1 MLGAGQGW
9 ILVWTV
15 LFTGTKVSRLASV
28 FYEKYGIHLNKAV
41 NPLELELLCFKVD
54 WHQNGGL
61 GAAGHFKNAAR
72 MLWPTPEDCGEKRGK
87 PFYWH
92 PWAERGLDVL
102 CRYQYPA
109 LSGCASSGK
118 SELGAIWA
126 IINWLAAPAETI
138 VLVTST
144 SLKDSRK
151 RIWGSIVE
159 HFQACPA
166 LPGKLIDS
174 EGIIRTVG
182 ADGKLSDRCG
192 ISLVAGDK
200 RKARDA
206 VGYIIG
212 IKAKRVILIADELP
226 ELSPSLLEAALTN
239 LVSNPYF
246 QLVALGNFASVYDP
260 FGEFTAPRDGWDSVT
275 VNDEEWE
282 TKLGYCLRFDGL
294 KSPNILAGRDEWPFL
309 YNSKTLSK
317 HRSDLGE
324 KTGGFWRFCRSFPA
338 PEGFENT
345 IYTEADLLM
354 GGAYQSDV
362 KWLTMPVK
370 VAGFD
375 PSYTSGGDRPMLK
388 LGEYGINTDGK
399 AIIALRKTVVVREDV
414 MLKAVPRSYQI
425 ARDVIRHC
433 TEFGV
438 QKRYFGCDT
447 TSGGSVFGDIFDA
460 EWKENG
466 RIHRTTFGGM
476 PSELHISTGER
487 TTAREK
493 YVNKVT
499 ELWNIGRS
507 FVRAGQIRG
516 VTFDL
521 ARELKS
527 RTYELTKGSS
537 VKERAEEKKEMK
549 ERLGYSPD
557 DGDAFVILLDVCRHR
572 LGAKPASVDGKPI
585 VKHTDWQQAVREA
598 NRVYRRADY
607 SHEPPKETLYATK

>member
-1 MLGAGQGW
+1 MTPYHHDKYN
-9 ILVWTV
+9 IWT
-15 LFTGTKVSRLASV
+15 SRP
-28 FYEKYGIHLNKAV
+28 I
-41 NPLELELLCFKVD
+41 NPLELELYCFKIG
-54 WHQNGGL
+54 WPPEKGGL
-61 GAAGHFKNAAR
+61 GAAGHFKKAAR
-72 MLWPTPEDCGEKRGK
+72 MLWPTPDDCGEKRGK

-92 PWAERGLDVL
+92 PWADRGLDVL

-118 SELGAIWA
+118 TELGAIWG
-126 IINWLAAPAETI
+126 IINWLAAPSETI

-151 RIWGSIVE
+151 RIWGAIVE
-159 HFQACPA
+159 HFQACPG

-182 ADGKLSDRCG
+182 ADGKMSDRCG

-239 LVSNPYF
+239 LVANPYF
-246 QLVALGNFASVYDP
+246 QLVALGNFASIYDP
-260 FGEFTAPRDGWDSVT
+260 FGEFTTPKDGWDSVT

-282 TKLGYCLRFDGL
+282 TRLGYCLRFDGM

-309 YNSKTLSK
+309 YNSKTLAK

-324 KTGGFWRFCRSFPA
+324 KTAGFWRFCRSFPA
-338 PEGFENT
+338 PEGFDNA

-354 GGAYQSDV
+354 GHAYDGSV
-362 KWLTMPVK
+362 VWLTPPTK

-375 PSYTSGGDRPMLK
+375 PSYTAGGDRPLLK
-388 LGEYGINTDGK
+388 LGEYGVRADGK
-399 AIIALRKTVVVREDV
+399 PTIVLRKTVILREDV
-414 MLKAVPRSYQI
+414 MLKSIPRSHQI
-425 ARDVIRHC
+425 ARKAIAEC
-433 TEFGV
+433 KAFGV
-438 QKRYFGCDT
+438 KKRHFGCDT
-447 TSGGSVFGDIFDA
+447 TSGGSVFADIFDDKH
-460 EWKENG
+460 EWDEPG
-466 RIHRTTFGGM
+466 YIHRTTFGGM
-476 PSELHISTGER
+476 ASELPISANESTTG
-487 TTAREK
+487 REK

-499 ELWNIGRS
+499 ELWHIGRQ
-507 FVRAGQIRG
+507 FVVCDQIRG

-527 RTYELTKGSS
+527 RTYTLTKGSS
-537 VKERAEEKKEMK
+537 VKIGAESKQDMK

-557 DGDAFVILLDVCRHR
+557 DGDAFVVLLDVCRHR
-572 LGAKPASVDGKPI
+572 LGARPQSVDGKKTI
-585 VKHTDWQQAVREA
+585 KQTDWQQAAREA

-607 SHEPPKETLYATK
+607 SHEHPKETLYAGT

>member
-1 MLGAGQGW
+1 MNP
-9 ILVWTV
+9 V
-15 LFTGTKVSRLASV
+15 LQS
-28 FYEKYGIHLNKAV
+28 KYDIWVDGGRTL
-41 NPLELELLCFKVD
+41 NPLELELLCFRMD
-54 WHQNGGL
+54 WPTSKGGL
-61 GAAGHFKNAAR
+61 GAEGHFKNAAR
-72 MLWPTPEDCGEKRGK
+72 ILWPTQEDCGEKRGK

-92 PWAERGLDVL
+92 PWADRGLSVL

-118 SELGAIWA
+118 SELGAVWA
-126 IINWLAAPAETI
+126 IVNWLAAPSETI

-151 RIWGSIVE
+151 RIWGAIVE

-166 LPGKLIDS
+166 LPGRLIDS

-182 ADGKLSDRCG
+182 RDGKLSDRCG
-192 ISLVAGDK
+192 ISLIAGDK
-200 RKARDA
+200 RKAREA

-212 IKAKRVILIADELP
+212 IKARRVILIADELP
-226 ELSPSLLEAALTN
+226 ELSPSLVEAALTN
-239 LVSNPYF
+239 LVSNQYF
-246 QLVALGNFASVYDP
+246 QMVGLGNFASIYDP
-260 FGEFTAPRDGWDSVT
+260 FGEFTTPKTGWDSVT

-282 TKLGYCLRFDGL
+282 TKLGYCIRFDGV
-294 KSPNILAGRDEWPFL
+294 KSPNILAGKDEWPFL

-324 KTGGFWRFCRSFPA
+324 KTAGFWRFCRSFPA

-354 GGAYQSDV
+354 GQAYETNVQ
-362 KWLTMPVK
+362 WLTESPTK

-375 PSYTSGGDRPMLK
+375 PSYTSGGDRPLLK
-388 LGEYGINTDGK
+388 LGEYGISKDEK
-399 AIIALRKTVVVREDV
+399 PIIALRRTVVVREDV
-414 MLKAVPRSYQI
+414 MQKAIPRSFQI
-425 ARDVIRHC
+425 ARQVIRLC
-433 TEFGV
+433 REFGV
-438 QKRYFGCDT
+438 KKQHFGCDT
-447 TSGGSVFGDIFDA
+447 TSGGSVFADIFDDKR
-460 EWKENG
+460 EWDEPG

-476 PSELHISTGER
+476 PSELPISTHES

-499 ELWNIGRS
+499 ELWNIGRQ
-507 FVRAGQIRG
+507 FVRSGQIRG

-537 VKERAEEKKEMK
+537 VKERAEEKKDMK

-557 DGDAFVILLDVCRHR
+557 DGDAFAILIDVCRHR
-572 LGAKPASVDGKPI
+572 LGAVPGGVDGRKS
-585 VKHTDWQQAVREA
+585 VKQTDWRQAVSIA
-598 NRVYRRADY
+598 NRVYKNADIG
-607 SHEPPKETLYATK
+607 HDHPKEKIYAE